1 MTYSTSKFIFSLSLL
16 LGVGSSALAQI
27 NSNIPLMVQPP
38 RFDSPILQMQQ
49 IEAARAQA
57 AQARLMEEQA
67 RALENQNRQ
76 NQSQQNQRQQQ
87 QPNNAPS
94 EKVMADWYKA
104 AQPRLYLYPD
114 FDKVVYAS
122 DVTITT
128 DMIKLMSGS
137 PYAADITYY
146 FGTHKTEASAIAQM
160 PLLEQSQAILKI
172 EQRIKASQKKA
183 SK

>member
-1 MTYSTSKFIFSLSLL
+1 MANLISKFLFSILL
-16 LGVGSSALAQI
+16 LSGAGSSALAQI
-27 NSNIPLMVQPP
+27 NSNIPLMVQPMQLP
-38 RFDSPILQMQQ
+38 NPIIQMQQ

-76 NQSQQNQRQQQ
+76 IQSQQNQPQQQ
-87 QPNNAPS
+87 QANNAPS
-94 EKVMADWYKA
+94 EKLMADWYKA

-122 DVTITT
+122 DVPITT

-137 PYAADITYY
+137 PYAADIAYY
-146 FGTHKTEASAIAQM
+146 FGTHKTEAAAIAQM
-160 PLLEQSQAILKI
+160 PLLEQSLAISKI
-172 EQRIKASQKKA
+172 EKRIKASPKKA
-183 SK
+183 S

>member
-1 MTYSTSKFIFSLSLL
+1 MLVLW
-16 LGVGSSALAQI
+16 VGSALAQI
-27 NSNIPLMVQPP
+27 NSNIPLMVQPL
-38 RFDSPILQMQQ
+38 RIDNSMLQMQQ

-76 NQSQQNQRQQQ
+76 NQAQQNQS
-87 QPNNAPS
+87 NAPS

-137 PYAADITYY
+137 PYAADIAYY

-160 PLLEQSQAILKI
+160 PLLEQSQAISKI
-172 EQRIKASQKKA
+172 EKRIKASPKKA
-183 SK
+183 S